1 MKRFSLIFL
10 IVVFTVS
17 SIVIPLLFI
26 ALQSIRLSQFHES
39 QEISPLVYTNTEN
52 VCNDAQS
59 IDLYVVSANRSILF
73 IGKGIGILIIGIGLN
88 VFSDYFQPVESKIE
102 LKQETRG
109 KIYGLISNEEGIHLR
124 EICRRLDKRM
134 GVIQYHIYVLERAGI
149 IKSQKDG
156 RYRRFFLNGHE
167 DGTERTAIVS
177 LLKRPTTCKIIV
189 YILEKQEISHAELA
203 QLLGISS
210 QAITWHIKKIQRQ
223 ELIFSEKQGKQKIY
237 HLNPMYESLIQELL
251 NGND

>member
-1 MKRFSLIFL
+1 M

-26 ALQSIRLSQFHES
+26 ALQSIRLSQFQQG
-39 QEISPLVYTNTEN
+39 QEVIPLVFTKTEN
-52 VCNDAQS
+52 LCNDAQT
-59 IDLYVVSANRSILF
+59 IDFYVVAANRSILF

-88 VFSDYFQPVESKIE
+88 VFSDYFQPVESKVE
-102 LKQETRG
+102 LQQETRSN
-109 KIYGLISNEEGIHLR
+109 IYSLISKEEGIHLR

-156 RYRRFFLNGHE
+156 RYRRFFLNGQE
-167 DGTERTAIVS
+167 DRTERNAILS

-189 YILEKQEISHAELA
+189 FIFEKQEISHAELA
-203 QLLGISS
+203 QRLGISS
-210 QAITWHIKKIQRQ
+210 QAITWHIKKIQKQ

-237 HLNPMYESLIQELL
+237 HLNPEYESLIRELL
-251 NGND
+251 NGKA